1 MAYSFTVKD
10 KKVLFSNEAVKNLEL
25 FELEFVTDAPKLC
38 RLLRKE
44 ANHLHD
50 PWRLADTV
58 GADCIR
64 CSMDGTEEPVN
75 FRIRFMNPYNQEN
88 DVTIHATVKEW

>member
-38 RLLRKE
+38 RL
-44 ANHLHD
+44 
-50 PWRLADTV
+50 
-58 GADCIR
+58 
-64 CSMDGTEEPVN
+64 
-75 FRIRFMNPYNQEN
+75 
-88 DVTIHATVKEW
+88 